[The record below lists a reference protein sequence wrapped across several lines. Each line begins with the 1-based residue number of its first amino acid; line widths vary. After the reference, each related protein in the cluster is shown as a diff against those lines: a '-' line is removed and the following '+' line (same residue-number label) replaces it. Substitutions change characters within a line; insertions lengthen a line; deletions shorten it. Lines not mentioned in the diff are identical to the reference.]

1 MKRYII
7 ITTYLLS
14 TLVLASC
21 SPVASHTIAVVED
34 PPEIAIEYIEPV
46 EEELAVVEFGVV
58 DISNFSLA
66 SNDEYSIKYN
76 ADIWNVVPAQD
87 FEFIDTNVILENDV
101 VKIIGSNITYLSNTT
116 PDDYFKLLELAIPNM
131 PLTGVEILSND
142 TFNVNGLDIALIET
156 SAGFTKTDI
165 ENLIYNQ
172 IITHENVNEL
182 GGLNFLDYRPLLSQ
196 FVLIICDDN
205 KAYTFVSSFKN
216 NSNSNFYNNYYRN
229 ITLDALDGI
238 IQSISSIVKVYD
250 K

>member
-14 TLVLASC
+14 ILLLASC

-34 PPEIAIEYIEPV
+34 QPEVATEYIEPALQEPEV
-46 EEELAVVEFGVV
+46 IEFGVV

-76 ADIWNVVPAQD
+76 ADIWNVVPID
-87 FEFIDTNVILENDV
+87 EFEFVDTNVILENDV

-116 PDDYFKLLELAIPNM
+116 PDDYFALLEAAIPSM
-131 PLTGVEILSND
+131 PLTGVEILSNN
-142 TFNVNGLDIALIET
+142 TFNINGLDVALIET

-172 IITHENVNEL
+172 IITHENIDEL

-196 FVLIICDDN
+196 FVLIICDDT

-216 NSNSNFYNNYYRN
+216 NSNSNFYNNYYRD
-229 ITLDALDGI
+229 ITLQALDGI
-238 IQSISSIVKVYD
+238 IQSISSIVRVYD